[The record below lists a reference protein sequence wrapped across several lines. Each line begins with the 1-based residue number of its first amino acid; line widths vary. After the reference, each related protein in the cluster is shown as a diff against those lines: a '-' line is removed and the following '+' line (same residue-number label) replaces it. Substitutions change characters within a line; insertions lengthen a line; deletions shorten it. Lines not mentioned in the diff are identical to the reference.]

1 MTVFSTG
8 GYLAGKHVFPAV
20 NYSSGEAVSQRL
32 VDAAHADDLD
42 LSMELLADPFVD
54 VNYVGTVCLRSRRT
68 ELVLHDETATEVRV
82 EFEEFKTEITPLFL
96 AAHNGNATL
105 VRKLLRDG
113 ATVNH
118 KLFRGYATTAAVR
131 EGHAET
137 LEILL
142 KAGGAAQPACEEA
155 LLEAC
160 LLGRATHAH
169 ILMATQMIRPHV
181 ALHALVTASSR
192 GFIEF
197 VDSLLKF
204 GVDVNASARV
214 LLQSSN
220 PPLYANV
227 NCNALAAAVVNRQV
241 SVVHLL
247 LQRGARTDCN
257 VRLGAWFWEITTGEE
272 FRVGVGL
279 AEPYPITWCA
289 VEYFE
294 GTGAIL
300 KAIMLQQ
307 HYNISPHL
315 GRTILHHAL
324 LCGNSKAV
332 EVLLSSSGANAEELA
347 GGGLFFALHFAV
359 QRGNLDLAESL
370 IRKGCDV
377 NELDRE
383 GYTPL
388 MLAAKAGNIGMCRL
402 LISRRARLGI
412 ENARLETALS
422 LARNNG
428 SSSVVEETI
437 VDEFAREVVLEGGYV
452 KKHTKG
458 GRGGP
463 HRKMLKMLGDLGEL
477 RWGKSRKRNVICEG
491 AEVGPSSKFR
501 WNRRKKFDADAPG
514 VFRVVTTKKKVI
526 HFECEGGTEMADL
539 WVRGIKLVTREAVNN
554 LILVDQE
561 IKARK

>member
-1 MTVFSTG
+1 MTVFTTG

-20 NYSSGEAVSQRL
+20 NYSSSGEAVSQRL
-32 VDAAHADDLD
+32 VDAAHADDLN
-42 LSMELLADPFVD
+42 LSMELLADPFID

-131 EGHAET
+131 EGHGET

-142 KAGGAAQPACEEA
+142 KAGGAAQAACEEA

-160 LLGRATHAH
+160 LHGRATHAH
-169 ILMATQMIRPHV
+169 ILMASQMIRPHV

-247 LQRGARTDCN
+247 LQRGARSDCN
-257 VRLGAWFWEITTGEE
+257 VRLGAWFWEVTTGEE

-300 KAIMLQQ
+300 KAMLQK
-307 HYNISPHL
+307 HHISPNTPHF
-315 GRTILHHAL
+315 GRTILHHAI

-332 EVLLSSSGANAEELA
+332 EVLLSSGANPELA
-347 GGGLFFALHFAV
+347 AGFFALHFGV
-359 QRGNLDLAESL
+359 QRGNLDLVQSL
-370 IRKGCDV
+370 IRKGSCDV

-388 MLAAKAGNIGMCRL
+388 MLAAKAGNIAMCRL
-402 LISRRARLGI
+402 LLSCRARLGI
-412 ENARLETALS
+412 ENARFETALS
-422 LARNNG
+422 LTRNNNNG
-428 SSSVVEETI
+428 NSSGFVEEMI
-437 VDEFAREVVLEGGYV
+437 VDEFAREVVLEGAYV

-458 GRGGP
+458 GRGAP
-463 HRKMLKMLGDLGEL
+463 HRKMVKMLGDSGEL

-501 WNRRKKFDADAPG
+501 WNRRKKLDGDAPG
-514 VFRVVTTKKKVI
+514 VFRVVTTKNKEI
-526 HFECEGGTEMADL
+526 HFECEGGTEMAEL
-539 WVRGIKLVTREAVNN
+539 WVRGIKLVTREAVNIGRSQKPEN
-554 LILVDQE
+554 
-561 IKARK
+561 RK